1 MTSGQIARL
10 AAVSH
15 ILYDR
20 EVLAL
25 RRENESL
32 RQENEK
38 LRQESRKF
46 KLELFWR
53 HHDPKALLF
62 AVLGYA
68 GRHPNVPRGN
78 AIWNIWIEPMLRECG
93 LEVESLDVQVPYH
106 GPPHSDLDTHLVCSS
121 PYHFVAY
128 GAKLCNAASVDD
140 PELLKLKALF
150 DALAAP

>member
-10 AAVSH
+10 ATVSH

-38 LRQESRKF
+38 LRQESREF
-46 KLELFWR
+46 KLKLFWK
-53 HHDPKALLF
+53 HHDPEALRF
-62 AVLGYA
+62 AIFRYA
-68 GRHPNVPRGN
+68 RHRPNLARDRVIFN
-78 AIWNIWIEPMLRECG
+78 LWIEPMLRECG

>member
-10 AAVSH
+10 ATVSH

-25 RRENESL
+25 RQENEKL

-38 LRQESRKF
+38 LRQESRES
-46 KLELFWR
+46 KLELFWI
-53 HHDPKALLF
+53 HHDLEELRMAIFK
-62 AVLGYA
+62 YK
-68 GRHPNVPRGN
+68 RHRPNLARDSVIFN
-78 AIWNIWIEPMLRECG
+78 LWIVPMLRECG

-128 GAKLCNAASVDD
+128 GAKLCNAASVED